1 MLVGKSRVTGLRP
14 HKWGDHITHPALA
27 LGDDAHAAQA
37 MGMTDGSDIAVAPL
51 RCSEDL
57 AVAIEKLLSGSEG
70 SLMKLFKALHET
82 KALAELVMQR
92 LSVVAHDIQSTTS

>member
-1 MLVGKSRVTGLRP
+1 
-14 HKWGDHITHPALA
+14 
-27 LGDDAHAAQA
+27 
-37 MGMTDGSDIAVAPL
+37 MG
-51 RCSEDL
+51 SEDL

-70 SLMKLFKALHET
+70 SLMKLFRALNET